1 MDKKIDITLSEQQM
15 ELVLKNVS
23 TYILNEEI
31 GNEISSAIPTDDLYP
46 IALTSDELEEL
57 IGSISFVA
65 NHEDTDELLAE
76 TLDELSEHLESYLKL
91 Y

>member
-1 MDKKIDITLSEQQM
+1 MDKKIDITLSEQQV

-23 TYILNEEI
+23 TYIVNEEI
-31 GNEISSAIPTDDLYP
+31 GNEISSAIPMDDLYP
-46 IALTSDELEEL
+46 IALTSDKLEEL

-65 NHEDTDELLAE
+65 NHEDTDELIAE
-76 TLDELSEHLESYLKL
+76 KLDELSEHLDSYLKL